1 MAVEEGFF
9 LALPPSKL
17 KLSSRLSR
25 LAIFSPR
32 STHSKCFQEDIHSFV
47 KGKVDAL
54 LSSSV
59 QCIFPDF
66 DHEWLKN
73 RCQCFAK
80 FLTIKINCL
89 CETMQFVCIKA
100 ISAFLFDR
108 KKGERPFRHYANC
121 ISDVIQIHV
130 TEKVC
135 YFSDSI
141 IFGFSSFQSTL
152 FENHFAHRRFS
163 QSCWA
168 GGV

>member
-1 MAVEEGFF
+1 MMAVEEGFF
-9 LALPPSKL
+9 LALPPPSKL

-80 FLTIKINCL
+80 FFDHKNKLSLRNNAVC
-89 CETMQFVCIKA
+89 VCIKA

-141 IFGFSSFQSTL
+141 IFGFSSFESTV
-152 FENHFAHRRFS
+152 FEIH
-163 QSCWA
+163 
-168 GGV
+168 